1 MKYKKKIE
9 DFAKEKEEL
18 KEIAKCETQ
27 TSIQGFVGRARNFF
41 VNLVK
46 DYQARGED

>member
-18 KEIAKCETQ
+18 KEMAKCESQ
-27 TSIQGFVGRARNFF
+27 TRIQGFVGRVRNFF
-41 VNLVK
+41 IDLVK
-46 DYQARGED
+46 GNQARGED